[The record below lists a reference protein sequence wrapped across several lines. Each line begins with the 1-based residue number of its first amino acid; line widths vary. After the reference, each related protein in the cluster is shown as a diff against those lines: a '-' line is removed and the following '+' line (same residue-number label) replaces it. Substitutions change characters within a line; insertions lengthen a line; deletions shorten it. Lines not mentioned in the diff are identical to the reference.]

1 MRLGCHVY
9 DGDAPRLGPDA
20 KPVYRICLV
29 PTSELQVLDTW
40 TTTGMRGTGSHD
52 YTVTDVFIP
61 DDRVHPATERSAF
74 RPQPLYQS
82 PAGPTWRTPP
92 SAWPSRAWP
101 SRSSRALAAEKQA
114 TWLPAEG
121 RLAGRTTVQA
131 KVAEAEALVGA
142 GRAYAREATGDTWDT
157 VCRGERPS
165 PRQRAVYRLSIAHA
179 MDNALRAIDL
189 MYRLG

>member
-1 MRLGCHVY
+1 
-9 DGDAPRLGPDA
+9 
-20 KPVYRICLV
+20 
-29 PTSELQVLDTW
+29 ELQVLDTW

-61 DDRVHPATERSAF
+61 DAHVHAATERSAF
-74 RPQPLYQS
+74 RPQPLYQF
-82 PAGPTWRTPP
+82 PGWTHVAHAAVGLAIARVAIEEFAGFGG
-92 SAWPSRAWP
+92 
-101 SRSSRALAAEKQA
+101 EKQA

-189 MYRLG
+189 MYR